1 MLGSVATRFPKATMQ
16 WNAKKLKFTNLSEA
30 NQYLR
35 RRYRK
40 GWEVKGL
47 S

>member
-1 MLGSVATRFPKATMQ
+1 MGSVATRFPNATMQ
-16 WNAKKLKFTNLSEA
+16 WNAKNLEFTNLPDA
-30 NQYLR
+30 NQYIR

-40 GWEVKGL
+40 GWEVQGL

>member
-1 MLGSVATRFPKATMQ
+1 MLFRSTTLE
-16 WNAKKLKFTNLSEA
+16 WNAKKLKFTNEKAA
-30 NQYLR
+30 NQFVR
-35 RRYRK
+35 REYRK